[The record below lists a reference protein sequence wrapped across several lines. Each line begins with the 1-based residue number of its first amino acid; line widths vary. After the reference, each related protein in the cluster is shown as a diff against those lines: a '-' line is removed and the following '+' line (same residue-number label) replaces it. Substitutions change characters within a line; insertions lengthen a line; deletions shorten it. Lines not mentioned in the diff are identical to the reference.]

1 MELLMAATSRGVT
14 FVIILLVMVF
24 FQVIMHNVR
33 SHKQHKELLKRISEL
48 EKKLNRAEEN
58 L

>member
-1 MELLMAATSRGVT
+1 MAATSRGVT

-24 FQVIMHNVR
+24 FQVIMQNYR
-33 SHKQHKELLKRISEL
+33 ANKQHKEILKRLSEL
-48 EKKLNRAEEN
+48 EKKFNRAEEN